1 MSLRVF
7 QIGVFTFTLLAFSAW
22 LSVVL
27 TIDPTSAGMPGRI
40 LFFSSLFAFLLGV
53 IMEGVISVYKKG
65 LGEERAAQHIGAAF
79 RQTLLLTIFLF
90 SNLFLLYRGIWT
102 WWLVLLFLA
111 FILLLEFTAR
121 TLKQERKNSI

>member
-1 MSLRVF
+1 
-7 QIGVFTFTLLAFSAW
+7 
-22 LSVVL
+22 
-27 TIDPTSAGMPGRI
+27 
-40 LFFSSLFAFLLGV
+40 
-53 IMEGVISVYKKG
+53 MEGVISVYKKG